1 MISKKFGM
9 KIVFT
14 LLLLMSQNNLCEE
27 YHESKVFK
35 FDDAYIINIESND
48 DIFIEKQFENLK
60 GDKMIFVVNENEK

>member
-27 YHESKVFK
+27 YYESKVFK

>member
-27 YHESKVFK
+27 YYESKVFK

-60 GDKMIFVVNENEK
+60 GDKMIFVVNANEK